1 MQAVIDE
8 LESKIE
14 NLQIYLF
21 GGGEQEKQQIANMVQ
36 QHRHCISVPE
46 HLKGFQQELILMN
59 ELDAMISMDS
69 SNMHLA
75 SLVATPVVSVWF
87 DALHTR
93 KIASITRFIA
103 VDGTWTTCY

>member
-1 MQAVIDE
+1 
-8 LESKIE
+8 
-14 NLQIYLF
+14 
-21 GGGEQEKQQIANMVQ
+21 MVQ

-75 SLVATPVVSVWF
+75 SLVATPVVSVWEQRIVLQ
-87 DALHTR
+87 ALWAGI
-93 KIASITRFIA
+93 KSQSMQ
-103 VDGTWTTCY
+103 